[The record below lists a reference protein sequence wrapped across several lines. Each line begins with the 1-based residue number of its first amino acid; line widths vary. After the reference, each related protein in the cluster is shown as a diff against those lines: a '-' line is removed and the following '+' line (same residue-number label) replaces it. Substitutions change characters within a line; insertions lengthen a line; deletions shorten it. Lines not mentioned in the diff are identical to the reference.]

1 MNRLQGT
8 CAGLAALLGAVVL
21 PAAADPVPD
30 TWHGGEVD
38 VIVAEPGPAPA
49 GSYTTEEE
57 LAGLIPDTGWV
68 NVFGYE
74 LRGRTGPYQYST
86 VGTNGAHWCT
96 GTERFASARIEVPH
110 NATLT
115 ALRLW
120 GLDSSADHDVTAFLF
135 ESCLPN
141 LSAGSPTNTILQEVT
156 STGTPG
162 AFTEVAFFSSGP
174 TNLETCT
181 YHVRVRFGENCG
193 GTSTTSARK
202 VRVVYNLVP

>member
-38 VIVAEPGPAPA
+38 VIVAEPGPVPA
-49 GSYTTEEE
+49 GLVEYDQDI
-57 LAGLIPDTGWV
+57 AGVLPGIGWV

-74 LRGRTGPYQYST
+74 LRGRTGPYQYATSAT
-86 VGTNGAHWCT
+86 TGAQWCT
-96 GTERFASARIEVPH
+96 GTERFADSRIELPH
-110 NATLT
+110 NANIQFF
-115 ALRLW
+115 RMW
-120 GLDSSADHDVTAFLF
+120 GFDNSADHDVTAFLF

-141 LSAGSPTNTILQEVT
+141 LGAGSPVNTVLQEIT

-162 AFTEVAFFSSGP
+162 AFTVTSAPGVGP

-181 YHVRVRFGENCG
+181 YHVRVRFGVNCG
-193 GTSTTSARK
+193 GAGQTTLRK
-202 VRVVYNLVP
+202 LRVQYSLVP